1 MKKQLKNATATA
13 RRYPLSTL
21 CLVLIWGLSL
31 TPFFP
36 ETPFDTVE
44 LADKWTHL
52 VMYGGTASVMW
63 VEYWR
68 RHAPFTQHPS
78 PNTRHPTP
86 LTHHLSKLWLW
97 AGICLSLMG
106 GLLEL
111 IQAYLTTTRSGEW
124 LDFVADSIGALGVCL
139 IGTLLSL
146 LPSRHH

>member
-1 MKKQLKNATATA
+1 MKKQLKNAIATVC
-13 RRYPLSTL
+13 RYPFSTL
-21 CLVLIWGLSL
+21 CLVLVWALSL

-52 VMYGGTASVMW
+52 VMYGGTAFVMW

-68 RHAPFTQHPS
+68 RHAPNTQ
-78 PNTRHPTP
+78 
-86 LTHHLSKLWLW
+86 HLSKLWLW
-97 AGICLSLMG
+97 AGIGLSLMG

-139 IGTLLSL
+139 IGTLLSVFF
-146 LPSRHH
+146 SRRH

>member
-1 MKKQLKNATATA
+1 MKKQLKNAIATVC
-13 RRYPLSTL
+13 RYPLSTL
-21 CLVLIWGLSL
+21 CIILIWALSL

-52 VMYGGTASVMW
+52 VMYGGTAFVMW

-68 RHAPFTQHPS
+68 HQAHLQKTSGRRVGT
-78 PNTRHPTP
+78 NL
-86 LTHHLSKLWLW
+86 LTSHLSRLWLL
-97 AGICLSLMG
+97 AGVCLSLMG

-124 LDFVADSIGALGVCL
+124 LDFVADSIGAFGICL

-146 LPSRHH
+146 VFSRRH